1 MKKLILSLTMLA
13 FAVAV
18 QAGDAKNTKD
28 AKEQSPC
35 CAAKTSLQTKAAVTE
50 ADKGKS
56 CCAGGACKEAA
67 SKEAPA
73 KRALLSPKA
82 QGELGG

>member
-1 MKKLILSLTMLA
+1 MKKLILSLSLLA
-13 FAVAV
+13 FAVAA
-18 QAGDAKNTKD
+18 QAGDTKNAKD

-35 CAAKTSLQTKAAVTE
+35 CAAKTSLQTKAASTV
-50 ADKGKS
+50 ADKGKT
-56 CCAGGACKEAA
+56 CCAGGAC
-67 SKEAPA
+67 KEAPA

>member
-13 FAVAV
+13 LAAAA
-18 QAGDAKNTKD
+18 QAGDTKNAKD

-35 CAAKTSLQTKAAVTE
+35 CAAASTV

-56 CCAGGACKEAA
+56 CCTGGACKETP
-67 SKEAPA
+67 S

>member
-1 MKKLILSLTMLA
+1 MKKIIVSLTMLA

-18 QAGDAKNTKD
+18 QAGDAKTTKD
-28 AKEQSPC
+28 AKDQSPC
-35 CAAKTSLQTKAAVTE
+35 CSAKTSLQTKAASTV

-56 CCAGGACKEAA
+56 CCAGGACKETT
-67 SKEAPA
+67 SKETPA